1 MCIRDRVTLQQFKE
15 IEASDYVENGGQL
28 SLYNVYNK
36 AVSYTHLD
44 VYKRQDVYGANG
56 IDWKDAI
63 STRAQVTYNSGNR
76 QNQNNEIIHCYTV
89 TFTIRLYHKV
99 NEQMRIIWNGNK
111 YRILSI
117 NRELYKQSITIVTEL
132 INE

>member
-1 MCIRDRVTLQQFKE
+1 MRAGLLNYPITIQEPVTVK
-15 IEASDYVENGGQL
+15 
-28 SLYNVYNK
+28 
-36 AVSYTHLD
+36 
-44 VYKRQDVYGANG
+44 DVYGANG
-56 IDWKDAI
+56 IDWRDII
-63 STRAQVTYNSGNR
+63 STRAQVTYNTGNR
-76 QNQNNEIIHCYTV
+76 QNQNNEIIQCYTV
-89 TFTIRLYHKV
+89 TFHIRLYHKV

>member
-1 MCIRDRVTLQQFKE
+1 M
-15 IEASDYVENGGQL
+15 
-28 SLYNVYNK
+28 
-36 AVSYTHLD
+36 
-44 VYKRQDVYGANG
+44 
-56 IDWKDAI
+56 
-63 STRAQVTYNSGNR
+63 
-76 QNQNNEIIHCYTV
+76 
-89 TFTIRLYHKV
+89 RLYHKV

>member
-1 MCIRDRVTLQQFKE
+1 MRAGLLNNPITIQEPITLK
-15 IEASDYVENGGQL
+15 
-28 SLYNVYNK
+28 
-36 AVSYTHLD
+36 
-44 VYKRQDVYGANG
+44 DVYGANG

-63 STRAQVTYNSGNR
+63 NTRAQVAYNSGNR

>member
-1 MCIRDRVTLQQFKE
+1 MRAGLLNYPITIQEPITLK
-15 IEASDYVENGGQL
+15 
-28 SLYNVYNK
+28 
-36 AVSYTHLD
+36 
-44 VYKRQDVYGANG
+44 DVYGANG

-63 STRAQVTYNSGNR
+63 STRAQITFNSGYR
-76 QNQNNEIIHCYTV
+76 QIQNIEIIHCYSV
-89 TFTIRLYHKV
+89 TIRQKQKKKK
-99 NEQMRIIWNGNK
+99 QMRIIWNGNK

>member
-1 MCIRDRVTLQQFKE
+1 MRAGLLNYPITIQEPVTVK
-15 IEASDYVENGGQL
+15 
-28 SLYNVYNK
+28 
-36 AVSYTHLD
+36 
-44 VYKRQDVYGANG
+44 DVYGANG
-56 IDWKDAI
+56 INWK
-63 STRAQVTYNSGNR
+63 VTYNTGNR